1 MATPKLQ
8 PANRRPHRAL
18 DIVLP
23 DALKHVA
30 DAIEQSRTLLDLD
43 DDWDDEG
50 TPDYAEE
57 TWNRA
62 VGFLARTATRLWEQ
76 YGARPAIVEV
86 LPGAHGS
93 IGLDWRAPGR
103 ELLVTI
109 PADPAREAPFYGDDG
124 SGGRKIK
131 GALDLSSPNPTLL
144 AWLAE

>member
-8 PANRRPHRAL
+8 PFKHHPPNAH

-30 DAIEQSRTLLDLD
+30 EAIEQSRPLLDLA

-50 TPDYAEE
+50 TPGYAEV
-57 TWNRA
+57 TWDRA
-62 VGFLARTATRLWEQ
+62 VEFLARTATRLWEQ
-76 YGARPAIVEV
+76 HGIRPETVAV
-86 LPGAHGS
+86 LPGARGG
-93 IGLDWRAPGR
+93 IGLDWRAPGH
-103 ELLVTI
+103 ELLVSV
-109 PADPAREAPFYGDDG
+109 PVDPTQDALFYGDDG

-131 GALDLSSPNPTLL
+131 GALDTSSPNPTLL